1 MNSFSIKRFWKT
13 MRWVLAVN
21 FRSLLMWTTGAALVA
36 FLGEMI
42 VWAMTRYGDPDSLI
56 REYVAMDSAIF
67 VIAVIIM
74 ISMVV
79 SSINEK
85 RKREAFLM
93 LPSSNL
99 EKYLSL
105 VVYTSVICVLCV
117 FLALVVGDSL
127 RIAWFWGRETFA
139 SVPYAED
146 IQSVCTNSDGHNV
159 YWYSSAI
166 PKLLENLFSGMI
178 PSFDERGMM
187 IYTIPYK
194 VCSSIVI
201 VGLLTWIHSTYI
213 LGGTLL
219 RKYAFVLSSLVIILA
234 FLLLAWLIHKFNLN
248 VFYTETLVDGQ
259 SLEALRQSG
268 ALDTDGELPAESVQV
283 IHKVGPLG
291 YIVTVVLPIIS
302 IFNYW
307 ASYRIFKGFQLISNK
322 WTNYDILKR

>member
-56 REYVAMDSAIF
+56 REYVAMGSAIF

-93 LPSSNL
+93 LPSSNP

-105 VVYTSVICVLCV
+105 VVYTSVFCVLCV
-117 FLALVVGDSL
+117 FLALVAGDSL
-127 RIAWFWGRETFA
+127 RMAWFWSRETFA

-146 IQSVCTNSDGHNV
+146 IQSVCTNSDGHSV

-178 PSFDERGMM
+178 PTFDEGGMM

-194 VCSSIVI
+194 VCAPIVI
-201 VGLLTWIHSTYI
+201 VGMLTWIHSTYI

-268 ALDTDGELPAESVQV
+268 ALDTDGELPAESVQA

-291 YIVTVVLPIIS
+291 YIFTVVLPIIS
-302 IFNYW
+302 IINYW
-307 ASYRIFKGFQLISNK
+307 ASYHIFKGFQLISNK